1 MEDHEI
7 VALYFARS
15 ERAITETARKFGA
28 YCRKIAWNILAS
40 RRDAEECENDTW
52 LAAWNTMP
60 PQRPARLAPYLGRI
74 TRNLALDR
82 LDQAAAQK
90 RGGGQAA
97 LLLDELAECLP
108 APDRVE
114 QEVEAAELAR
124 QISAFLR
131 AQPEPARSMF
141 LRRYWYGDAI
151 GEIAVRYGMPTGRV
165 RVTLHRTRAR
175 LRQALEREG
184 VTV

>member
-82 LDQAAAQK
+82 YDRLHARK
-90 RGGGQAA
+90 RGGVD
-97 LLLDELAECLP
+97 LVLEELSDALP
-108 APDRVE
+108 AAGAVSDRMD
-114 QEVEAAELAR
+114 AAETAR
-124 QISAFLR
+124 RISEFLR
-131 AQPEPARSMF
+131 AQPEEARRIF
-141 LRRYWYGDAI
+141 LRRYWYCDKTGD
-151 GEIAVRYGMPTGRV
+151 IARRYGLTESKV
-165 RVTLHRTRAR
+165 RVSLHRTRQK
-175 LRQALEREG
+175 LRTFLEQEG
-184 VTV
+184 VAV

>member
-52 LAAWNTMP
+52 LAAWDSMP
-60 PQRPARLAPYLGRI
+60 ENRPARLAPYLGRI

>member
-1 MEDHEI
+1 M
-7 VALYFARS
+7 
-15 ERAITETARKFGA
+15 
-28 YCRKIAWNILAS
+28 
-40 RRDAEECENDTW
+40 
-52 LAAWNTMP
+52 
-60 PQRPARLAPYLGRI
+60 
-74 TRNLALDR
+74 
-82 LDQAAAQK
+82 
-90 RGGGQAA
+90 
-97 LLLDELAECLP
+97 LDELAECLP